1 MYGGLII
8 HPNEL
13 TQQEC
18 VKETLQKLRDNPE
31 FSGKRFSDIVDGK
44 GHQYVDLVLEGG
56 GVLGIALAGYTYCL
70 EQVGFR
76 FLNVAGTSAGAINAI
91 LIAASDTLDNEKSD
105 TVVNEVANVPL
116 SSFVDGNIFAKALVY
131 IAQWK
136 VHWSLKLIAGLIPAL
151 FELPILLTKLGLNP
165 GLKFLAWLEQA
176 LLAVDVK
183 SVADLNAKMK
193 IPDGIKLH
201 ESRNEDGDGRDISAR
216 LALIA
221 ADITT
226 RTKAEFPRMSKLYWN
241 NPIEENPAQFAR
253 ASMSVPFFFQPFKVK
268 NIPNSE
274 ALREEWSETAGYD
287 GDTPQRVSFVDG
299 GVLSNFP
306 IYVFHSYKY
315 IPRAPTFGVRLGIER
330 EKPAYI
336 GGITSLAKAIFRSM
350 QHILDYDFIAN
361 NQEYEKLISEIDTG
375 RHYWLNFN
383 LSDEAKKELFA
394 KGVETASDFLT
405 NFNWN
410 EYKDI
415 RRGMIS
421 T

>member
-1 MYGGLII
+1 MAIS
-8 HPNEL
+8 PNEL

-18 VKETLQKLRDNPE
+18 VKETLQKLTDNPE
-31 FSGKRFSDIVDGK
+31 FADKRFSDIVDAN

-70 EQVGFR
+70 EQVGIR
-76 FLNVAGTSAGAINAI
+76 FLNVAGTSAGAINAL

-136 VHWSLKLIAGLIPAL
+136 VHWTLKLIAGLIPAL
-151 FELPILLTKLGLNP
+151 FELPILLIKLGLNP
-165 GLKFLAWLEQA
+165 GIKFLAWLEQA

-183 SVADLNAKMK
+183 TVADLNVKMK

-201 ESRNEDGDGRDISAR
+201 HSRNEKGDDRDISAR

-221 ADITT
+221 ADVTT

-241 NPIEENPAQFAR
+241 NPYEENPAQFAR

-268 NIPNSE
+268 SIPKSKT
-274 ALREEWSETAGYD
+274 LRAEWSEMAGYE
-287 GDTPQRVSFVDG
+287 GETPHKVSFVDG

-375 RHYWLNFN
+375 NHYWLDFN
-383 LSDEAKKELFA
+383 LSDEAKKELFS
-394 KGVETASDFLT
+394 KGVETAADFLT
-405 NFNWN
+405 KFNWN
-410 EYKDI
+410 EYREI
-415 RRGMIS
+415 RRGMIVN
-421 T
+421 